1 MQNKSLHL
9 FKFALKVAQG
19 SNSWFPHN
27 GNNQLYNYIYYLYIS
42 YRNIVAYAAIDD
54 DDDDIAANVNVAK
67 VCDETESVER

>member
-27 GNNQLYNYIYYLYIS
+27 GNNQLYNYIYYIS

>member
-1 MQNKSLHL
+1 MQKKSLHL

-27 GNNQLYNYIYYLYIS
+27 GNNQLYNYIYYIS
-42 YRNIVAYAAIDD
+42 YRNIVAYAAIV
-54 DDDDIAANVNVAK
+54 DDIAANVNVAK